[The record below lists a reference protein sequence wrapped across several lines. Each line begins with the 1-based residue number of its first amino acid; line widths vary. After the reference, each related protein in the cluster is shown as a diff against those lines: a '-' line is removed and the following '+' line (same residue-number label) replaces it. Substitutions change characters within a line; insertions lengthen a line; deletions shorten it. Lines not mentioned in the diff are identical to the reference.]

1 MVINFFGRRG
11 SGKTTT
17 IRGNLPDFKP
27 PVIVIDILG
36 NFHNIQSTQTQT
48 LKDTISEI
56 EKYYEKTKDN
66 PYSEHKV
73 IVLHARN
80 MNLCV
85 DFISAALW
93 EIGGGTLV
101 CDEVDE
107 IQASEAKCFEDAIR
121 YGRNAGNYNGI
132 HIITGCRRPAEL
144 GPLGRNLT
152 ASANK
157 FYCFGTHDSR
167 DADFFAGAGFG
178 DRALELLTVPPF
190 SGLFLDYDKQIIGR
204 FHIDRQG
211 HIFHDEVS
219 AVSGPRGPRPVTT
232 TVPEEG
238 GPSLEP
244 DQESVTPGEE

>member
-36 NFHNIQSTQTQT
+36 NFSSMEFTQTKT
-48 LKDTISEI
+48 IEECISEI
-56 EKYYEKTKDN
+56 QKYYEQTKDN
-66 PYSEHKV
+66 PYSIHKV

-85 DFISAALW
+85 DYISAALW

-107 IQASEAKCFEDAIR
+107 ISISEAKCFEDAIR
-121 YGRNAGNYNGI
+121 YGRNAGEFNGI

-167 DADFFAGAGFG
+167 DAEFFKGAGFG
-178 DRALELLTVPPF
+178 ERAYELLNIPPF

-204 FHIDRQG
+204 YHIDKSG
-211 HIFHDEVS
+211 AIFHDETSSVS
-219 AVSGPRGPRPVTT
+219 KIHDSLS
-232 TVPEEG
+232 PEIEQ
-238 GPSLEP
+238 EP
-244 DQESVTPGEE
+244 EVEPPIETGEEND